1 MENANWVD
9 YAQVGLMVIGLCLW
23 LVPQKSE
30 GGPPLKLPLW
40 NPSWWDVILYLIA
53 GTSALVIG
61 FPGSFIFP
69 CIIFFILQEVD
80 PTKYE
85 APFSSQSLSYS
96 QITKKAVRYFVLH
109 WPLLLMVFWIWS
121 LLAPHAETQQNVK
134 DLREGDWIMRSQ
146 IAFFA
151 VIVAPLTEEL
161 FFRGILYRTLKS
173 LTDAGPAILLTSLA
187 FAGAHSNLLSF
198 GPLFALSVFL
208 ILAYEKSG
216 HLAVPIVYHACFN
229 LLMIIFIIFGGV

>member
-9 YAQVGLMVIGLCLW
+9 FAQVGLMVIGLCLW
-23 LVPQKSE
+23 FVPQKSD

-40 NPSWWDVILYLIA
+40 NPSWWDVSLYLIVA
-53 GTSALVIG
+53 TIALIIG

-69 CIIFFILQEVD
+69 CIIFFILQAVD

-85 APFSSQSLSYS
+85 APFSSQSLSYI
-96 QITKKAVRYFVLH
+96 QITKKAVRYFILH
-109 WPLLLMVFWIWS
+109 WPLLLMVFWLWS
-121 LLAPHAETQQNVK
+121 LLVPHAEAQKNVTA
-134 DLREGDWIMRSQ
+134 LREGDWQMRSQ

-173 LTDAGPAILLTSLA
+173 LLDAGPAILLTSLA
-187 FAGAHSNLLSF
+187 FAGAHSSLLAF

-208 ILAYEKSG
+208 IIAYEKSG

-229 LLMIIFIIFGGV
+229 LLMVINIIFGGS